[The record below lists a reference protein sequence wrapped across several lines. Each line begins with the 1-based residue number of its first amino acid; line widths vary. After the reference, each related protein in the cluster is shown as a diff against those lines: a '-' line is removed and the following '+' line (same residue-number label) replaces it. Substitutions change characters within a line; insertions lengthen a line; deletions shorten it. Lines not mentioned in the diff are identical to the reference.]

1 MVGEKA
7 SGGGGADQI
16 VAGVR
21 VVVLGGGRQPRVPP
35 HEFGGELET
44 AAAAVRGGRTA
55 GALRIGDHEG
65 DPPAEEM
72 RGAELALHP
81 EQGHRGSGSRRRRPQ
96 AREAS
101 RL

>member
-1 MVGEKA
+1 
-7 SGGGGADQI
+7 
-16 VAGVR
+16 
-21 VVVLGGGRQPRVPP
+21 
-35 HEFGGELET
+35 
-44 AAAAVRGGRTA
+44 
-55 GALRIGDHEG
+55 
-65 DPPAEEM
+65 M